1 MLTVGINDLSHFC
14 TGACMVRAC
23 LGPMGY
29 FRAAPLAE
37 VVDVKLGGGH
47 PTLAA
52 GGTNRRQ
59 HWAMGL
65 DEGTRWRVVEAYHRT
80 SSYARV
86 AKDFG
91 CHVATV
97 RRWVKRYSQ
106 TNKVQ
111 HAPRSG
117 RPSSGASSE
126 AGKALL
132 EQGLRQGKDCRELA
146 RDLDTYLGVR
156 CSAESVRRVVVT
168 LAQQRRPLSKPVL
181 SERHKRDRLAFCHSW
196 VDKNHEVLAF
206 SDSKYFFF
214 NQGGKGYKVW
224 VLNGEE
230 PPTLPAY
237 SKCTKKVH
245 AYAVVTKFGLSD
257 LFFTTGTTGLGA
269 NPYTGGPGVNYQVY
283 MDLLEK
289 CLIPAAIRL
298 FPPYLQRSWIWQQ
311 DGARPH
317 TAKATIQKL
326 ESMGV
331 RRMENWPARSP
342 DLSWIENLWAL
353 VSRNVN
359 NRRDVTSQNFER
371 VLREEWAKVQQPRI
385 FMPFASSIRRRL
397 QACIRNNGGETKY

>member
-1 MLTVGINDLSHFC
+1 MTLVIS
-14 TGACMVRAC
+14 APVRAWYGHVWVQWAI
-23 LGPMGY
+23 LGLP
-29 FRAAPLAE
+29 PLAE
-37 VVDVKLGGGH
+37 AVDVKLGGGH

-156 CSAESVRRVVVT
+156 CSAESVGRVVVT

-181 SERHKRDRLAFCHSW
+181 SERHKRDRLAFCQSW

-237 SKCTKKVH
+237 SKCTKKVAARLCCGH
-245 AYAVVTKFGLSD
+245 QVRIERPLLHYRHYR
-257 LFFTTGTTGLGA
+257 
-269 NPYTGGPGVNYQVY
+269 PGGKPLHRWAWGELPGVYGSAGEVP
-283 MDLLEK
+283 DSGGHPSLSS
-289 CLIPAAIRL
+289 IPAAQLDMATRWRQT
-298 FPPYLQRSWIWQQ
+298 PHRQGYYPKA
-311 DGARPH
+311 GEHGRP
-317 TAKATIQKL
+317 
-326 ESMGV
+326 
-331 RRMENWPARSP
+331 
-342 DLSWIENLWAL
+342 
-353 VSRNVN
+353 
-359 NRRDVTSQNFER
+359 QNGE
-371 VLREEWAKVQQPRI
+371 L
-385 FMPFASSIRRRL
+385 ASK
-397 QACIRNNGGETKY
+397 EP